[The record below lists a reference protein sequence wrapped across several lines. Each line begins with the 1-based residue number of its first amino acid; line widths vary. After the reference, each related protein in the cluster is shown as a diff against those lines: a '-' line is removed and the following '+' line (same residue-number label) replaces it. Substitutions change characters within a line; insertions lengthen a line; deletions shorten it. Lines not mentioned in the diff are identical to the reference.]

1 MKLTQN
7 DKSLL
12 FSCTEIPDIFFT
24 EYLPEASG
32 DYIKVYLH
40 MNFLSKYNKLYKKR

>member
-1 MKLTQN
+1 MIFSQN

-12 FSCTEIPDIFFT
+12 FSSTEIPDVFFT

-32 DYIKVYLH
+32 NYLKVY
-40 MNFLSKYNKLYKKR
+40 FV